1 MGQHTST
8 PQLPVEE
15 QHETPTGRRLRRHR
29 GDDADSRGVH
39 RHEQRG
45 SVADFAVS
53 DDGPYTRHDGGSDQ
67 AIAHCGNSATDP
79 APDNVANDGDVD
91 SNDGGNRR
99 QGNEPTIA
107 IDPTNPDV
115 IVAGWNDYCM
125 TDLAAG
131 WMGWASR
138 PTAAAPGST
147 RHSPATRSTT
157 PPRGWSRRSRAA
169 PTQGTRWSPSTTT
182 ADSSW
187 AESRSTA
194 SCRRTAPSSWRPTR
208 PTRVHPARPASSQGL
223 RPHPDHRQGR
233 GAAFA
238 GIFQDKPLME
248 VDRSTASPHEDN
260 VYFCWTKF
268 QGNGRTKIYFSRST
282 DHGATFER
290 SEIVSDGSVQ
300 GCDIAVEHDGD
311 VYVSWH
317 SFPGIAQERE
327 GMKVVRS
334 TDGGLTFSKP
344 RQIATFTAYFPNI
357 GKSRLR

>member
-1 MGQHTST
+1 M
-8 PQLPVEE
+8 
-15 QHETPTGRRLRRHR
+15 RLRLVV
-29 GDDADSRGVH
+29 GFVATAATMLTPVAFTATS
-39 RHEQRG
+39 
-45 SVADFAVS
+45 SAAPVADFAVS

-131 WMGWASR
+131 WMGLGFS
-138 PTAAAPGST
+138 TDGGST
-147 RHSPATRSTT
+147 WLDSALPGYPLDDSAEGMVSPLKGRTDS
-157 PPRGWSRRSRAA
+157 
-169 PTQGTRWSPSTTT
+169 GTRWSPSTTT

-233 GAAFA
+233 GAGVRRDLPGQAPHGGGPQHGEPA
-238 GIFQDKPLME
+238 RGQRLLLLDE
-248 VDRSTASPHEDN
+248 VPGQRSHEDLLLPVHRSRGHLRAQRDRLRTVPSRVATSRSSTTAMSMCRGTAS
-260 VYFCWTKF
+260 
-268 QGNGRTKIYFSRST
+268 RASR
-282 DHGATFER
+282 R
-290 SEIVSDGSVQ
+290 S
-300 GCDIAVEHDGD
+300 A
-311 VYVSWH
+311 
-317 SFPGIAQERE
+317 RE
-327 GMKVVRS
+327 
-334 TDGGLTFSKP
+334 
-344 RQIATFTAYFPNI
+344 
-357 GKSRLR
+357 